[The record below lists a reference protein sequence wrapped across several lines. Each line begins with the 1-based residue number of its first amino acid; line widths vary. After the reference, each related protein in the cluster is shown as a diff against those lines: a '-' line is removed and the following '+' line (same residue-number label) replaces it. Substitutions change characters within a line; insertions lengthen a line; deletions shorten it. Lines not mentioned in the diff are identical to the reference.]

1 MTKLNI
7 DELNKYIEKVKN
19 LKGKKEKMANP
30 VTRAIYED
38 ESVQAG
44 RWLTLGE
51 FEELLRKTRR
61 K

>member
-1 MTKLNI
+1 MAKFDIN
-7 DELNKYIEKVKN
+7 EMNKYLEKVKN
-19 LKGKKEKMANP
+19 IKGRKEKMANP

-44 RWLTLGE
+44 KWLTLAE
-51 FEELLRKTRR
+51 FEELSRKTRR

>member
-1 MTKLNI
+1 MAKFDIN
-7 DELNKYIEKVKN
+7 EMNKYLEKVKN
-19 LKGKKEKMANP
+19 IKGKKEKMANP

-44 RWLTLGE
+44 KWLTLAE
-51 FEELLRKTRR
+51 FEELSRKTRR

>member
-1 MTKLNI
+1 MTKLNL
-7 DELNKYIEKVKN
+7 DEMNKYLEKVKN
-19 LKGKKEKMANP
+19 LKGNKEKMANP
-30 VTRAIYED
+30 VTRAIYEE

-44 RWLTLGE
+44 KWLTLSE

>member
-1 MTKLNI
+1 MVKLNI
-7 DELNKYIEKVKN
+7 DEMNKYLDKVKN

-38 ESVQAG
+38 ESVRTG
-44 RWLTLGE
+44 RWLTIGE
-51 FEELLRKTRR
+51 FEDLLKMTRR